1 MSVSFSNK
9 VIVPS
14 DVLLNTI
21 DGESVILN
29 LVTESYFGLDE
40 SATRM
45 WSALTTSDSIQR
57 AYETLLTEYEVEA
70 DVLRRDL
77 SNLIEKLLEK
87 GLVKIGES

>member
-1 MSVSFSNK
+1 MSVSFSDK
-9 VIVPS
+9 VTVPS
-14 DVLLNTI
+14 DVLLNTV
-21 DGESVILN
+21 DGESVILS

-40 SATRM
+40 SGTRM